1 MNVDVND
8 EMGGGQEDQV
18 TFKTI
23 QKLTGKLTQKIRVLD
38 NEEGM
43 TSENIKYVINMV
55 LSSLELTNL
64 SEEDKEDILS
74 KFEEDT
80 ENLGGDDMDGQDF
93 TDDTEVE
100 DIQADMDVP
109 VEGEM
114 EETMYGSFGD
124 MRRKD
129 FKGDKYYDESDTAA
143 KDFEIQGIG
152 TDDFDVEEFDSFQK
166 LYDKYGDKQ
175 KWFNK
180 NDGEEMFNLYKNRTG
195 KPFKV
200 KTRKS
205 EMEPSNGAIMDSI
218 FKESKVD
225 KVISKY
231 FEVTKKEIKESAERQ
246 ADKKLRIKSKVNNVM
261 NSVVKMTETIEQELA
276 AKKFLEENYNYTFIG
291 KTNKKNLVFE
301 NKGQQKKISPE
312 GLVL

>member
-1 MNVDVND
+1 
-8 EMGGGQEDQV
+8 
-18 TFKTI
+18 
-23 QKLTGKLTQKIRVLD
+23 LTGKLTQKIRVLD

-55 LSSLELTNL
+55 LSSLELNNL

-100 DIQADMDVP
+100 DIQADMDVA

-114 EETMYGSFGD
+114 EEGMYGSFGD

-129 FKGDKYYDESDTAA
+129 FKGDKYYDESDMAA

-152 TDDFDVEEFDSFQK
+152 TDDFDIEEFDSFQK